1 MPLPGRRQER
11 LQDQIRSEV
20 ALMISEELND
30 PRIGFTTVTRVELSA
45 DLGHARILVSVLG
58 SEQVQQSTLEGL
70 SSAAGYLR
78 REITRR
84 LGLRRAPELTLVLD
98 HGPEEGQKIEA
109 LLEKAQEGAIGAGAR
124 RETVTTHPEL
134 NRCSLKADG

>member
-58 SEQVQQSTLEGL
+58 NEQVQQSTLEGL

-109 LLEKAQEGAIGAGAR
+109 LLEK
-124 RETVTTHPEL
+124 
-134 NRCSLKADG
+134 LKKEQ